1 MIELAKE
8 NTSGANIKVIG
19 VGGGGSNAIGTMIA
33 SRMKGV
39 EFIVA
44 NTDIQAL
51 KAVPTPSKLQLG
63 VNLTKGLGAGSDPE
77 MGRQAAL
84 ENSEEIGGM
93 FEDADMVFVTAGMGG
108 GTGTG
113 AAPVI
118 AQLAKEKGALTVGV
132 VTKPFHFE
140 GKKRMSQ
147 AETGLMELRSSVDTL
162 ITIPNQRLLGVVG
175 RHAGI
180 GDAFKTADNVL
191 KQAVKG
197 ISDLILTPGLINLDF
212 ADVKTIM
219 SVGGMAIMGSGS
231 AEGDDRAI
239 EAAQNAISS
248 PLLEDTSI
256 EGAKGVLIN
265 ITGGQ
270 DMSLFEIDE
279 ASTLIQEKAHQDAHI
294 IFGAVVDE
302 KMKKELRVTVIATGF
317 EDKDAEI
324 KNEIEKITRGL
335 KPNVYDIPTHVR
347 LNKNNKPKVKP
358 VNQDFMFMDE
368 AIDTPTFLR
377 RAAD

>member
-51 KAVPTPSKLQLG
+51 QAVPTPSKLQLG

-279 ASTLIQEKAHQDAHI
+279 ASTLIQKKAHQDAHI

-324 KNEIEKITRGL
+324 KNEIEKIKLGL

>member
-51 KAVPTPSKLQLG
+51 QAVPTPSKLQLG

-231 AEGDDRAI
+231 AEGEDRAI

>member
-51 KAVPTPSKLQLG
+51 QAVPTPSKLQLG

-147 AETGLMELRSSVDTL
+147 AEMGLMELRSSVDTL

-231 AEGDDRAI
+231 AEGEDRAI

-279 ASTLIQEKAHQDAHI
+279 ASTLIQKKAHQDAHI

-324 KNEIEKITRGL
+324 KNEIEKITLGL

>member
-1 MIELAKE
+1 MP
-8 NTSGANIKVIG
+8 ANHTQQ
-19 VGGGGSNAIGTMIA
+19 S
-33 SRMKGV
+33 
-39 EFIVA
+39 
-44 NTDIQAL
+44 L
-51 KAVPTPSKLQLG
+51 
-63 VNLTKGLGAGSDPE
+63 
-77 MGRQAAL
+77 
-84 ENSEEIGGM
+84 
-93 FEDADMVFVTAGMGG
+93 
-108 GTGTG
+108 
-113 AAPVI
+113 
-118 AQLAKEKGALTVGV
+118 
-132 VTKPFHFE
+132 
-140 GKKRMSQ
+140 
-147 AETGLMELRSSVDTL
+147 
-162 ITIPNQRLLGVVG
+162 VG

>member
-51 KAVPTPSKLQLG
+51 QAVPTPSKLQLG

-147 AETGLMELRSSVDTL
+147 AEMGLMELRSSVDTL

-197 ISDLILTPGLINLDF
+197 ISDLILTSGLINLDF

>member
-51 KAVPTPSKLQLG
+51 KALSTPSKLQLG

-197 ISDLILTPGLINLDF
+197 ISDLILTSGLINLDF

-231 AEGDDRAI
+231 AEGEDRAI

-279 ASTLIQEKAHQDAHI
+279 ASTLIQKKAHQDAHI

-324 KNEIEKITRGL
+324 KNEIKKITLGL

>member
-51 KAVPTPSKLQLG
+51 QAVPTPSKLQLG

-132 VTKPFHFE
+132 VTKPFAFE

-147 AETGLMELRSSVDTL
+147 AEMGLMELRSSVDTL

>member
-51 KAVPTPSKLQLG
+51 QAVPTPSKLQLG

-147 AETGLMELRSSVDTL
+147 AEMGLMELRSSVDTL

-231 AEGDDRAI
+231 AEGEDRAI

>member
-51 KAVPTPSKLQLG
+51 QAVPTPSKLQLG

-147 AETGLMELRSSVDTL
+147 AEMGLMELRSSVDTL

-180 GDAFKTADNVL
+180 GDAFKTADNIL

>member
-147 AETGLMELRSSVDTL
+147 AEMGLMELRSSVDTL

>member
-51 KAVPTPSKLQLG
+51 QAVPTPSKLQLG

-147 AETGLMELRSSVDTL
+147 AEMGLMELRSSVDTL

-324 KNEIEKITRGL
+324 KNEIKKITLGL

>member
-1 MIELAKE
+1 MIELVKE
-8 NTSGANIKVIG
+8 NTSGATIKVIG

-51 KAVPTPSKLQLG
+51 KALSTPSKLQLG

>member
-51 KAVPTPSKLQLG
+51 QAVPTPSKLQLG

-147 AETGLMELRSSVDTL
+147 AEMGLMELRSSVDTL

-279 ASTLIQEKAHQDAHI
+279 ASTLIQKKAHQDAHI

>member
-51 KAVPTPSKLQLG
+51 QAVPTPSKLQLG

-147 AETGLMELRSSVDTL
+147 AEMGLMELRSSVDTL

-212 ADVKTIM
+212 PDVKTIM

>member
-1 MIELAKE
+1 
-8 NTSGANIKVIG
+8 
-19 VGGGGSNAIGTMIA
+19 
-33 SRMKGV
+33 
-39 EFIVA
+39 
-44 NTDIQAL
+44 
-51 KAVPTPSKLQLG
+51 
-63 VNLTKGLGAGSDPE
+63 
-77 MGRQAAL
+77 
-84 ENSEEIGGM
+84 
-93 FEDADMVFVTAGMGG
+93 
-108 GTGTG
+108 
-113 AAPVI
+113 
-118 AQLAKEKGALTVGV
+118 
-132 VTKPFHFE
+132 
-140 GKKRMSQ
+140 
-147 AETGLMELRSSVDTL
+147 
-162 ITIPNQRLLGVVG
+162 
-175 RHAGI
+175 
-180 GDAFKTADNVL
+180 
-191 KQAVKG
+191 
-197 ISDLILTPGLINLDF
+197 
-212 ADVKTIM
+212 M

-324 KNEIEKITRGL
+324 KNEIEKITLGL

>member
-1 MIELAKE
+1 MIELVKE

-51 KAVPTPSKLQLG
+51 QAVPTPSKLQLG

-84 ENSEEIGGM
+84 ENSEEISGM

-132 VTKPFHFE
+132 VTKPFAFE

>member
-51 KAVPTPSKLQLG
+51 QAVPTPSKLQLG
-63 VNLTKGLGAGSDPE
+63 VNLTKGLGAGSDPGV
-77 MGRQAAL
+77 GRQAAL

-147 AETGLMELRSSVDTL
+147 AEMGLMELRSSVDTL